1 LEEEMRLTLIGLA
14 VIAVIGAIVFFIGP
28 LFISADEVRDK
39 LLAQVESA
47 TGYRIRVD
55 GPVHLSMFPS
65 LDLVADDVGVAQA
78 SSGNVAEI
86 ATAKKLKFS
95 LALRELLGGKIKMT
109 EVTLIDPVITVPE
122 AKAAAKVGDAGA
134 GNGSASAS
142 LQNLSLDTLVIEN
155 GTVILPPSGGKP
167 GKQIG
172 ALMLHAS
179 LPSIADP
186 LEFDAKAV
194 LDGQKLHI
202 AGSVASLGKFLD
214 GAATPISLSIEAPA
228 YLAKGLSLDGTATY
242 AGKAFALKSMT
253 AKLGD
258 AALAGSISAD
268 LSGEIPAITASL
280 AGQTLDIDAL
290 LGKPTGGGASSGSGA
305 GGGASGWSDAKI
317 DFSALKSVNA
327 RLALS
332 AQRIVY
338 QQIKAGPVT
347 VQATIAGG
355 KLNVQV
361 PTLKLYDGAGTA
373 SLAVDASG
381 KIPLEAIHLS
391 LANLDG
397 YSFLKETASFESIDG
412 TAAIALDLT
421 TSGAS
426 QRAMV
431 EALAGTAKVEFSNG
445 AIRGINIAKTVR
457 SLSTGILSGWQES
470 GSEKTDFAALG
481 ASFKIA
487 KGEAETTDLHLAGP
501 LVRMTGAG
509 TVDLPAQAL
518 KFRVDPQ
525 VVASLEGQGG
535 KTDLA
540 GLGVPI
546 MIAGPWS
553 KPSIYPD
560 IAGILQ
566 NPQAAYERLSKLT
579 GGLASLKGGGVLG
592 NTGSIAGGII
602 QNGKINKNALQQGA
616 IMGLGAL
623 IGGQQGGA
631 GQAPDAA
638 AQPSDQTAEQPAA
651 ADQQPAQ
658 AVSPQPKAKQGQ
670 AKAKQ
675 GAANDDG
682 VSTGK
687 KGKKK
692 QQAAS
697 ADAQPNAQSDPALA
711 PEAAARQLMQN
722 FLGN

>member
-1 LEEEMRLTLIGLA
+1 
-14 VIAVIGAIVFFIGP
+14 
-28 LFISADEVRDK
+28 
-39 LLAQVESA
+39 
-47 TGYRIRVD
+47 
-55 GPVHLSMFPS
+55 
-65 LDLVADDVGVAQA
+65 
-78 SSGNVAEI
+78 
-86 ATAKKLKFS
+86 
-95 LALRELLGGKIKMT
+95 
-109 EVTLIDPVITVPE
+109 
-122 AKAAAKVGDAGA
+122 
-134 GNGSASAS
+134 
-142 LQNLSLDTLVIEN
+142 VIEN
-155 GTVILPPSGGKP
+155 GTVVLPPSGGKP

-186 LEFDAKAV
+186 LAFDAKAV

-214 GAATPISLSIEAPA
+214 GAATPISASIEAPA

-290 LGKPTGGGASSGSGA
+290 LGKSTGGGAASGSGS
-305 GGGASGWSDAKI
+305 GGGSSWSDAKI

-391 LANLDG
+391 LANLDC

-487 KGEAETTDLHLAGP
+487 KG
-501 LVRMTGAG
+501 
-509 TVDLPAQAL
+509 
-518 KFRVDPQ
+518 
-525 VVASLEGQGG
+525 
-535 KTDLA
+535 
-540 GLGVPI
+540 
-546 MIAGPWS
+546 
-553 KPSIYPD
+553 
-560 IAGILQ
+560 
-566 NPQAAYERLSKLT
+566 
-579 GGLASLKGGGVLG
+579 
-592 NTGSIAGGII
+592 
-602 QNGKINKNALQQGA
+602 
-616 IMGLGAL
+616 
-623 IGGQQGGA
+623 
-631 GQAPDAA
+631 
-638 AQPSDQTAEQPAA
+638 
-651 ADQQPAQ
+651 
-658 AVSPQPKAKQGQ
+658 
-670 AKAKQ
+670 
-675 GAANDDG
+675 
-682 VSTGK
+682 
-687 KGKKK
+687 
-692 QQAAS
+692 
-697 ADAQPNAQSDPALA
+697 
-711 PEAAARQLMQN
+711 
-722 FLGN
+722 

>member
-1 LEEEMRLTLIGLA
+1 MRLTLIGLA

-28 LFISADEVRDK
+28 LFISADDVRDK
-39 LLAQVESA
+39 ILAQIESA
-47 TGYRIRVD
+47 TDYRLRVD
-55 GPVHLSMFPS
+55 GPVRLSVFPS
-65 LDLVADDVGVAQA
+65 LDLVAEDVGVAQA
-78 SSGNVAEI
+78 SSGGAEM

-95 LALRELLGGKIKMT
+95 LALRELLGGKVKIT
-109 EVTLIDPVITVPE
+109 EVTLIDPVITVPQ
-122 AKAAAKVGDAGA
+122 AKANAKTDDAGDAARGP
-134 GNGSASAS
+134 SSAS
-142 LQNLSLDTLVIEN
+142 LQNLGLDQLTIEN

-167 GKQIG
+167 GKQIS
-172 ALMLHAS
+172 ALMLQAS

-186 LEFDAKAV
+186 VELDASAV
-194 LDGQKLHI
+194 LDRQKMHVTGKI
-202 AGSVASLGKFLD
+202 ASLGKFLD
-214 GAATPISLSIEAPA
+214 GTATPISLSMEAPA
-228 YLAKGLSLDGTATY
+228 YLPKGLSLEGTATY
-242 AGKAFALKSMT
+242 AGKFFALKSMT
-253 AKLGD
+253 ARLGD
-258 AALAGSISAD
+258 TALAGSVSAD
-268 LSGEIPAITASL
+268 LSGDIPAVTASL

-290 LGKPTGGGASSGSGA
+290 LGKSGGTGTSGA
-305 GGGASGWSDAKI
+305 GGGSSAGWSDAKI
-317 DFSALKSVNA
+317 DFSALRSVNA

-332 AQRIVY
+332 AQRLVY

-347 VQATIAGG
+347 IQATIAGG
-355 KLNVQV
+355 KLNMQM

-381 KIPLEAIHLS
+381 KIPAAAIRLS

-412 TAAIALDLT
+412 TGAIALDLT

-431 EALAGTAKVEFSNG
+431 EALAGTAKLEFTDG

-470 GSEKTDFAALG
+470 GEEKTDFAALG
-481 ASFKIA
+481 ASFKITRGQA
-487 KGEAETTDLHLAGP
+487 QTADLHLQGP
-501 LVRMTGAG
+501 LVRMAGAG
-509 TVDLPAQAL
+509 TVDLPGRTL

-535 KTDLA
+535 KADLA
-540 GLGVPI
+540 GLGVPVI
-546 MIAGPWS
+546 IAGPWG

-560 IAGILQ
+560 IEGILQ
-566 NPQAAYERLSKLT
+566 NPQAAYEQLNKLS
-579 GGLASLKGGGVLG
+579 GGLVSLKGGALG
-592 NTGSIAGGII
+592 DTGSIAGGII

-631 GQAPDAA
+631 AQAPEAA
-638 AQPSDQTAEQPAA
+638 AEPAQSA
-651 ADQQPAQ
+651 NQAPVADQQQPVDPAP
-658 AVSPQPKAKQGQ
+658 AQPKAKQGQ
-670 AKAKQ
+670 AKEKQ
-675 GAANDDG
+675 GTVSGDA
-682 VSTGK
+682 VSTVK

-692 QQAAS
+692 QQAAAS
-697 ADAQPNAQSDPALA
+697 SQQKAQQDPALA

>member
-1 LEEEMRLTLIGLA
+1 MRLTLIGLA
-14 VIAVIGAIVFFIGP
+14 VVAVIGAIVFFIGP

-78 SSGNVAEI
+78 SSGTVVEI
-86 ATAKKLKFS
+86 ATAKTLKFS
-95 LALRELLGGKIKMT
+95 LGLRELLGGKIKMN
-109 EVTLIDPVITVPE
+109 EVTLVDPVITVPE
-122 AKAAAKVGDAGA
+122 AKAGAKPGDVGA

-142 LQNLSLDTLVIEN
+142 LQNLSLDRLVIEN

-167 GKQIG
+167 GKQIC

-179 LPSIADP
+179 LPSIADAF
-186 LEFDAKAV
+186 EFDAKAV
-194 LDGQKLHI
+194 LDGQTLHI

-214 GAATPISLSIEAPA
+214 GTATPISVSVEAPA
-228 YLAKGLSLDGTATY
+228 YLADGLILDGTGSY

-253 AKLGD
+253 AKLGGT
-258 AALAGSISAD
+258 ALAGSISAD
-268 LSGEIPAITASL
+268 LSGEVPAITASL

-290 LGKPTGGGASSGSGA
+290 LGKPAAAAAGSGSRA
-305 GGGASGWSDAKI
+305 GGQSGWSDARI

-355 KLNVQV
+355 KLNLQV

-373 SLAVDASG
+373 SLVIDASG
-381 KIPLEAIHLS
+381 KIPLEAIRLS

-412 TAAIALDLT
+412 TAAIALDLS

-426 QRAMV
+426 QKAMV
-431 EALAGTAKVEFSNG
+431 GALAGTAKVEFTDG

-457 SLSTGILSGWQES
+457 SLSTGILSGWQETA
-470 GSEKTDFAALG
+470 SEKTDFAALG
-481 ASFKIA
+481 ASFKVA
-487 KGEAETTDLHLAGP
+487 KGQAETTDLHLAGP

-509 TVDLPAQAL
+509 TVDLSAQAL

-566 NPQAAYERLSKLT
+566 NPQAAYEQLNKLS
-579 GGLASLKGGGVLG
+579 GGLVSLKGGGVLG

-623 IGGQQGGA
+623 IGGQQAGA
-631 GQAPDAA
+631 GQAPDAVG
-638 AQPSDQTAEQPAA
+638 QPSDQA
-651 ADQQPAQ
+651 ADQPNAADQPGQ
-658 AVSPQPKAKQGQ
+658 AVPAQPKAKQGQ

-675 GAANDDG
+675 GAASDDG
-682 VSTGK
+682 TSTGK
-687 KGKKK
+687 KGKNK

-697 ADAQPNAQSDPALA
+697 AGAQPNAQSDPALA

>member
-1 LEEEMRLTLIGLA
+1 MRLTLIGLA

-39 LLAQVESA
+39 LLAQVELA

-78 SSGNVAEI
+78 SSGTVAEI
-86 ATAKKLKFS
+86 ATAKTLKFS

-122 AKAAAKVGDAGA
+122 AKATAKANDAGA
-134 GNGSASAS
+134 GSSSASAS

-155 GTVILPPSGGKP
+155 GTVILPPSGGKA

-194 LDGQKLHI
+194 LDGQKLHV

-214 GAATPISLSIEAPA
+214 GAATPISVSVEAPA

-290 LGKPTGGGASSGSGA
+290 LGKPTGGGVASGSG

-338 QQIKAGPVT
+338 QQVKAGPVT
-347 VQATIAGG
+347 IQATIAGG
-355 KLNVQV
+355 KLNLQV

-426 QRAMV
+426 QTAMV
-431 EALAGTAKVEFSNG
+431 EALAGTAKVEFTNG

-470 GSEKTDFAALG
+470 DSEKTDFAALG
-481 ASFKIA
+481 ASFKMA

-509 TVDLPAQAL
+509 TVDFPARAL

-525 VVASLEGQGG
+525 VVASLEGQAG

-566 NPQAAYERLSKLT
+566 NPQAAYERLSKLS

-623 IGGQQGGA
+623 IGQQGGA

-638 AQPSDQTAEQPAA
+638 AEPSAQAAEQPAA
-651 ADQQPAQ
+651 VDQQPAQ
-658 AVSPQPKAKQGQ
+658 AVSPQPAKQGQ

>member
-1 LEEEMRLTLIGLA
+1 MRLTLIGLA

-86 ATAKKLKFS
+86 ATAKTLKFS

-109 EVTLIDPVITVPE
+109 EVTLVDPVITVPE
-122 AKAAAKVGDAGA
+122 AKAGAKAGDAGA
-134 GNGSASAS
+134 GNSSASAS
-142 LQNLSLDTLVIEN
+142 LQNLSLDRLVIEN

-172 ALMLHAS
+172 ALMLQAS

-202 AGSVASLGKFLD
+202 AGSVASLGKLLD
-214 GAATPISLSIEAPA
+214 GAATPISVSVEAPA

-258 AALAGSISAD
+258 TALAGSISAD
-268 LSGEIPAITASL
+268 LSGEVPAITASL
-280 AGQTLDIDAL
+280 AGQTLNIDAL
-290 LGKPTGGGASSGSGA
+290 LGKPAGGGAASGS

-347 VQATIAGG
+347 IQATIAGG
-355 KLNVQV
+355 KLNLQV

-381 KIPLEAIHLS
+381 KIPLEAIRLS

-397 YSFLKETASFESIDG
+397 YSFLKETASFESLDG

-426 QRAMV
+426 QKAMV
-431 EALAGTAKVEFSNG
+431 EALAGTAKVEFTNG
-445 AIRGINIAKTVR
+445 AIRGINIAKSVR

-470 GSEKTDFAALG
+470 ASEKTDFAALG

-487 KGEAETTDLHLAGP
+487 KGQAETTDLHLAGP
-501 LVRMTGAG
+501 LVRMTGTGA
-509 TVDLPAQAL
+509 VDLPAQAL

-566 NPQAAYERLSKLT
+566 NPQAAYEQLNKLS
-579 GGLASLKGGGVLG
+579 GGLVSLKGGGVLG

-638 AQPSDQTAEQPAA
+638 AQPSDQAAEQPAV

-658 AVSPQPKAKQGQ
+658 AVPAQPKAKQGQ

-675 GAANDDG
+675 GAASDDS

-697 ADAQPNAQSDPALA
+697 ANAQPNAQSDPALA

>member
-1 LEEEMRLTLIGLA
+1 
-14 VIAVIGAIVFFIGP
+14 
-28 LFISADEVRDK
+28 
-39 LLAQVESA
+39 
-47 TGYRIRVD
+47 
-55 GPVHLSMFPS
+55 
-65 LDLVADDVGVAQA
+65 
-78 SSGNVAEI
+78 
-86 ATAKKLKFS
+86 
-95 LALRELLGGKIKMT
+95 
-109 EVTLIDPVITVPE
+109 
-122 AKAAAKVGDAGA
+122 
-134 GNGSASAS
+134 
-142 LQNLSLDTLVIEN
+142 
-155 GTVILPPSGGKP
+155 
-167 GKQIG
+167 
-172 ALMLHAS
+172 
-179 LPSIADP
+179 
-186 LEFDAKAV
+186 
-194 LDGQKLHI
+194 
-202 AGSVASLGKFLD
+202 
-214 GAATPISLSIEAPA
+214 
-228 YLAKGLSLDGTATY
+228 
-242 AGKAFALKSMT
+242 MT

-258 AALAGSISAD
+258 TALAGSISAD
-268 LSGEIPAITASL
+268 LSGEVPAITASL
-280 AGQTLDIDAL
+280 AGQTLNIDAL
-290 LGKPTGGGASSGSGA
+290 LGKPAGGGAASGS

-338 QQIKAGPVT
+338 QQIKAGPIT
-347 VQATIAGG
+347 IQATIAGG
-355 KLNVQV
+355 KLNLQV

-381 KIPLEAIHLS
+381 KIPLEAIRLS

-397 YSFLKETASFESIDG
+397 YSFLKETTSFESLDG

-426 QRAMV
+426 QKAMV
-431 EALAGTAKVEFSNG
+431 QALAGTAKVEFTNG
-445 AIRGINIAKTVR
+445 AIRGINIAKSVR

-470 GSEKTDFAALG
+470 ASEKTDFASLG

-487 KGEAETTDLHLAGP
+487 KGQAETTDLHLAGP
-501 LVRMTGAG
+501 LVRMTGTGA
-509 TVDLPAQAL
+509 VDLPAQAL

-553 KPSIYPD
+553 KPAIYPD

-566 NPQAAYERLSKLT
+566 NPQAAYEQLNKLS
-579 GGLASLKGGGVLG
+579 GGLVSFKGGGVLG

-638 AQPSDQTAEQPAA
+638 AQPSDQAAEQPAV

-658 AVSPQPKAKQGQ
+658 AVPAQPKAKQGQ

-675 GAANDDG
+675 GAASDDS

-687 KGKKK
+687 KGKKQ

-697 ADAQPNAQSDPALA
+697 ANVQPNAQSDPALA

>member
-1 LEEEMRLTLIGLA
+1 MRLTLIGLA

-28 LFISADEVRDK
+28 LFISADDVRDK
-39 LLAQVESA
+39 ILAQIESA
-47 TGYRIRVD
+47 TDYRLRVD
-55 GPVHLSMFPS
+55 GPVRLSVFPS
-65 LDLVADDVGVAQA
+65 LDLVAEDVGVAQA
-78 SSGNVAEI
+78 SSGGAEM

-95 LALRELLGGKIKMT
+95 LALRELLGGKVKIT
-109 EVTLIDPVITVPE
+109 EVTLIDPVITVPQ
-122 AKAAAKVGDAGA
+122 AKANAKTDDAGDAARGP
-134 GNGSASAS
+134 SSAS
-142 LQNLSLDTLVIEN
+142 LQNLGLDQLTIEN

-167 GKQIG
+167 GKQIS
-172 ALMLHAS
+172 ALMLQAS

-186 LEFDAKAV
+186 VELDASAV
-194 LDGQKLHI
+194 LDRQKMHVTGKI
-202 AGSVASLGKFLD
+202 ASLGKFLD
-214 GAATPISLSIEAPA
+214 GTATPISLSMEAPA
-228 YLAKGLSLDGTATY
+228 YLPKGLSLEGTATY
-242 AGKAFALKSMT
+242 AGKFFALKSMT
-253 AKLGD
+253 ARLGD
-258 AALAGSISAD
+258 TALAGSVSAD
-268 LSGEIPAITASL
+268 LSGDIPAVTASL

-290 LGKPTGGGASSGSGA
+290 LGKSGGTGTSGA
-305 GGGASGWSDAKI
+305 GGGSSAGWSDAKI
-317 DFSALKSVNA
+317 DFSALRSVNA

-332 AQRIVY
+332 AQRLVY

-347 VQATIAGG
+347 IQATIAGG
-355 KLNVQV
+355 KLNMQM

-381 KIPLEAIHLS
+381 KIPAAAIRLS

-412 TAAIALDLT
+412 TGAIALDLT

-431 EALAGTAKVEFSNG
+431 EALAGTAKLEFTDG

-470 GSEKTDFAALG
+470 GEEKTDFAALG
-481 ASFKIA
+481 ASFKITRGQA
-487 KGEAETTDLHLAGP
+487 QTADLHLQGP
-501 LVRMTGAG
+501 LVRMAGAG
-509 TVDLPAQAL
+509 TVDLPGRTL

-535 KTDLA
+535 KADLA
-540 GLGVPI
+540 GLGVPVI
-546 MIAGPWS
+546 IAGPWS

-560 IAGILQ
+560 IEGILQ
-566 NPQAAYERLSKLT
+566 NPQAAYEQLNKLS
-579 GGLASLKGGGVLG
+579 GGLVSLKGGALG
-592 NTGSIAGGII
+592 DTGSIAGGII

-631 GQAPDAA
+631 AQAPEAA
-638 AQPSDQTAEQPAA
+638 AEPAQSA
-651 ADQQPAQ
+651 NQAPVADQQQPVDPAP
-658 AVSPQPKAKQGQ
+658 AQPKAKQGQ
-670 AKAKQ
+670 AKEKQ
-675 GAANDDG
+675 GTVSGDA
-682 VSTGK
+682 VSTVK

-692 QQAAS
+692 QQAAAS
-697 ADAQPNAQSDPALA
+697 SQQKAQQDPALA

>member
-1 LEEEMRLTLIGLA
+1 MRLTLIGLA

-39 LLAQVESA
+39 LLAQVELA

-86 ATAKKLKFS
+86 ATAKTLKFS

-109 EVTLIDPVITVPE
+109 EVTLVDPVITVPE
-122 AKAAAKVGDAGA
+122 AKASAKAGDAGA
-134 GNGSASAS
+134 GNSSASAS
-142 LQNLSLDTLVIEN
+142 LQNLSLDRLVIEN

-172 ALMLHAS
+172 ALMLQAS

-202 AGSVASLGKFLD
+202 AGSVASLGKLLD
-214 GAATPISLSIEAPA
+214 GAATPISVSVEAPA
-228 YLAKGLSLDGTATY
+228 YLAKELSLNGTATY

-258 AALAGSISAD
+258 TALAGSISAD
-268 LSGEIPAITASL
+268 LSGEVPAITASL
-280 AGQTLDIDAL
+280 AGQTLNIDAL
-290 LGKPTGGGASSGSGA
+290 LGKPAGGGAASGS
-305 GGGASGWSDAKI
+305 GGASGWSDAKI

-347 VQATIAGG
+347 IQATIAGG
-355 KLNVQV
+355 KLNLQV

-381 KIPLEAIHLS
+381 KIPLEAIRLS

-397 YSFLKETASFESIDG
+397 YSFLKETASFESLDG

-426 QRAMV
+426 QKAMV
-431 EALAGTAKVEFSNG
+431 QALAGTAKVEFTNG
-445 AIRGINIAKTVR
+445 AIRGINIAKSVR

-470 GSEKTDFAALG
+470 ASEKTDFASLG

-487 KGEAETTDLHLAGP
+487 KGQAETTDLHLAGP
-501 LVRMTGAG
+501 LVRMTGTGA
-509 TVDLPAQAL
+509 VDLPAQAL

-566 NPQAAYERLSKLT
+566 NPQAAYEQLNKLS
-579 GGLASLKGGGVLG
+579 GGLVSLKGGGVLG

-638 AQPSDQTAEQPAA
+638 AQPSDQAAEQPAV

-658 AVSPQPKAKQGQ
+658 AVPAQPKAKQGQ

-675 GAANDDG
+675 GAASDDS

-687 KGKKK
+687 KGKKQ

-697 ADAQPNAQSDPALA
+697 ANAQPNAQSDPALA

>member
-1 LEEEMRLTLIGLA
+1 MA
-14 VIAVIGAIVFFIGP
+14 
-28 LFISADEVRDK
+28 
-39 LLAQVESA
+39 
-47 TGYRIRVD
+47 
-55 GPVHLSMFPS
+55 
-65 LDLVADDVGVAQA
+65 
-78 SSGNVAEI
+78 
-86 ATAKKLKFS
+86 
-95 LALRELLGGKIKMT
+95 
-109 EVTLIDPVITVPE
+109 
-122 AKAAAKVGDAGA
+122 
-134 GNGSASAS
+134 
-142 LQNLSLDTLVIEN
+142 
-155 GTVILPPSGGKP
+155 
-167 GKQIG
+167 
-172 ALMLHAS
+172 
-179 LPSIADP
+179 
-186 LEFDAKAV
+186 
-194 LDGQKLHI
+194 
-202 AGSVASLGKFLD
+202 
-214 GAATPISLSIEAPA
+214 
-228 YLAKGLSLDGTATY
+228 
-242 AGKAFALKSMT
+242 
-253 AKLGD
+253 
-258 AALAGSISAD
+258 
-268 LSGEIPAITASL
+268 
-280 AGQTLDIDAL
+280 
-290 LGKPTGGGASSGSGA
+290 SGSG

-338 QQIKAGPVT
+338 QQVKAGPVT
-347 VQATIAGG
+347 IQATIAGG
-355 KLNVQV
+355 KLNLQV

-426 QRAMV
+426 QTAMV
-431 EALAGTAKVEFSNG
+431 EALAGTAKVEFTNG

-470 GSEKTDFAALG
+470 DSEKTDFAALG
-481 ASFKIA
+481 VSFKMA

-509 TVDLPAQAL
+509 TVDFPARAL

-525 VVASLEGQGG
+525 VVASLEGQAG

-566 NPQAAYERLSKLT
+566 NPQAAYERLSKLS

-623 IGGQQGGA
+623 IGQQGGA
-631 GQAPDAA
+631 GQALDAA
-638 AQPSDQTAEQPAA
+638 AEPSAQAAEQPAA
-651 ADQQPAQ
+651 VDQQPAQ
-658 AVSPQPKAKQGQ
+658 AVSPQPAKQGQ

-697 ADAQPNAQSDPALA
+697 ADAQPNARSDPALA

>member
-1 LEEEMRLTLIGLA
+1 MRLTLIGLA
-14 VIAVIGAIVFFIGP
+14 IIAAIGAIVLFIGP
-28 LFISADEVRDK
+28 LFISADDVRDK
-39 LLAQVESA
+39 ILAQIESA
-47 TGYRIRVD
+47 TGYRLRVD
-55 GPVHLSMFPS
+55 GPVHLSVFPS
-65 LDLVADDVGVAQA
+65 LDLVAEDVGVAQA
-78 SSGNVAEI
+78 SSGTSEM

-95 LALRELLGGKIKMT
+95 LALRELLGGKVMIT
-109 EVTLIDPVITVPE
+109 EVTLIDPVITVPQ
-122 AKAAAKVGDAGA
+122 AKAGAKADDAADAGKTPT
-134 GNGSASAS
+134 SAS
-142 LQNLSLDTLVIEN
+142 LPNLSLDKLVIEN

-186 LEFDAKAV
+186 LDLDVQGV

-202 AGSVASLGKFLD
+202 AGTVASLGRFLD
-214 GAATPISLSIEAPA
+214 GAATPISVSVEAPA
-228 YLAKGLSLDGTATY
+228 YLPKGLLLEGTATY
-242 AGKAFALKSMT
+242 AGNAFALKSMT
-253 AKLGD
+253 ARLGD
-258 AALAGSISAD
+258 TAVAGSVSAD
-268 LSGEIPAITASL
+268 LSGDVPAITASL
-280 AGQTLDIDAL
+280 AGQTIDIDAL
-290 LGKPTGGGASSGSGA
+290 LGKSSGGASALGV
-305 GGGASGWSDAKI
+305 GGGGSADWSDAKI

-332 AQRIVY
+332 AQRLVFH
-338 QQIKAGPVT
+338 QIKAGPVT
-347 VQATIAGG
+347 IQAMIAGG
-355 KLNVQV
+355 KLNMQM

-373 SLAVDASG
+373 ALAIDASG
-381 KIPLEAIHLS
+381 KTPAAAIRLS

-431 EALAGTAKVEFSNG
+431 WALAGTAKLEFTDG
-445 AIRGINIAKTVR
+445 AIRGINVAKAVR
-457 SLSTGILSGWQES
+457 SLSTGILAGWQES
-470 GSEKTDFAALG
+470 GEEKTDFAALG

-487 KGEAETTDLHLAGP
+487 EGQAQTADLHLQGP

-509 TVDLPAQAL
+509 TVDLPGQAL

-535 KTDLA
+535 KADLA
-540 GLGVPI
+540 GLGVPV
-546 MIAGPWS
+546 MIDGPWS

-566 NPQAAYERLSKLT
+566 NPQAAYEQLNKLSS
-579 GGLASLKGGGVLG
+579 GLVSLKGGALG
-592 NTGSIAGGII
+592 GTGSIAGGII

-616 IMGLGAL
+616 IMGLSAL
-623 IGGQQGGA
+623 IGGQQGAGHAPAAGA
-631 GQAPDAA
+631 RPVDQSAEQAA
-638 AQPSDQTAEQPAA
+638 AAEQQPVETVP
-651 ADQQPAQ
+651 QQPTFK
-658 AVSPQPKAKQGQ
+658 SKAKQ
-670 AKAKQ
+670 Q
-675 GAANDDG
+675 GTAGDDA
-682 VSTGK
+682 VSSAK

-692 QQAAS
+692 QQATANPKQK
-697 ADAQPNAQSDPALA
+697 AQPDPALA

>member
-1 LEEEMRLTLIGLA
+1 MRLTLVGLA

-28 LFISADEVRDK
+28 LFISADDVRDK
-39 LLAQVESA
+39 ILAQIESA
-47 TGYRIRVD
+47 TDYRLRVD
-55 GPVHLSMFPS
+55 GPVRLSVFPS
-65 LDLVADDVGVAQA
+65 LDLVAEDVGVAQA
-78 SSGNVAEI
+78 SSGGAEM

-95 LALRELLGGKIKMT
+95 LALRELLGGKVKIT
-109 EVTLIDPVITVPE
+109 EVTLIDPVITVPQ
-122 AKAAAKVGDAGA
+122 AKANAKTDDAGDAARGP
-134 GNGSASAS
+134 SSAS
-142 LQNLSLDTLVIEN
+142 LQNLGLDQLTIEN

-167 GKQIG
+167 GKQIS
-172 ALMLHAS
+172 ALMLQAS

-186 LEFDAKAV
+186 VELDASAV
-194 LDGQKLHI
+194 LDRQKMHVTGKI
-202 AGSVASLGKFLD
+202 ASLGKFLD
-214 GAATPISLSIEAPA
+214 GTATPISLSMEAPA
-228 YLAKGLSLDGTATY
+228 YLPKGLSLEGTATY
-242 AGKAFALKSMT
+242 AGKFFALKSMT
-253 AKLGD
+253 ARLGD
-258 AALAGSISAD
+258 TALAGSVSAD
-268 LSGEIPAITASL
+268 LSGDIPAVTASL

-290 LGKPTGGGASSGSGA
+290 LGKSGGTGTSGA
-305 GGGASGWSDAKI
+305 GGGSSAGWSDAKI
-317 DFSALKSVNA
+317 DFSALRSVNA

-332 AQRIVY
+332 AQRLVY

-347 VQATIAGG
+347 IQATIAGG
-355 KLNVQV
+355 KLNMQM

-381 KIPLEAIHLS
+381 KIPAAAIRLS

-412 TAAIALDLT
+412 TGAIALDLT

-431 EALAGTAKVEFSNG
+431 EALAGTAKLEFTDG

-470 GSEKTDFAALG
+470 GEEKTDFAALG
-481 ASFKIA
+481 ASFKITRGQA
-487 KGEAETTDLHLAGP
+487 QTADLHLQGP
-501 LVRMTGAG
+501 LVRMAGAG
-509 TVDLPAQAL
+509 TVDLPGRTL

-535 KTDLA
+535 KADLA
-540 GLGVPI
+540 GLGVPVI
-546 MIAGPWS
+546 IAGPWG

-560 IAGILQ
+560 IEGILQ
-566 NPQAAYERLSKLT
+566 NPQAAYEQLNKLS
-579 GGLASLKGGGVLG
+579 GGLVSLKGGALG
-592 NTGSIAGGII
+592 DTGSIAGGII

-631 GQAPDAA
+631 AQAPEAA
-638 AQPSDQTAEQPAA
+638 AEPAQSA
-651 ADQQPAQ
+651 NQAPVADQQQPVDPAP
-658 AVSPQPKAKQGQ
+658 AQPKAKQGQ
-670 AKAKQ
+670 AKEKQ
-675 GAANDDG
+675 GTVSGDA
-682 VSTGK
+682 VSTVK

-692 QQAAS
+692 QQAAAS
-697 ADAQPNAQSDPALA
+697 SQQKAQQDPALA